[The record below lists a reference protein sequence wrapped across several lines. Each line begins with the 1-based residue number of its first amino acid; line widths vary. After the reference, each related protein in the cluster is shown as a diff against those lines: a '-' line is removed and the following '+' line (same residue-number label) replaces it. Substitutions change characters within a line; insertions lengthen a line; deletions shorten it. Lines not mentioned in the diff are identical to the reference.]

1 MIVSSAYSNI
11 KVANKFQKG
20 KLQNSFGHVSE
31 TFYVQLTHVGIKYF
45 FLIIKMVN

>member
-31 TFYVQLTHVGIKYF
+31 TFYVQLTRWYKIF
-45 FLIIKMVN
+45 FSNN